1 MQQPTARPAPP
12 PFASAAEAVAFVDGL
27 RGTMAELRSV
37 LAEETALVR
46 AARIKAAR
54 PFELR
59 KTELSHRYL
68 ADLTRLKLHGAAL
81 RAHAGA
87 ALDAVEA
94 EHAVLQEALQ
104 VNLAVLATAHAV
116 AEGIIRHVSQTVQAR
131 RAPAGYGANGRAHA
145 PAPRASAPM
154 ALVRSL

>member
-1 MQQPTARPAPP
+1 MQQPATRPSPP
-12 PFASAAEAVAFVDGL
+12 PFAGPGDALAFVDGL
-27 RGTMAELRSV
+27 RQTMAELRSV

-68 ADLTRLKLHGAAL
+68 ADLTRLKIHGAAL
-81 RAHAGA
+81 RTHAGH
-87 ALDAVEA
+87 ALATIEA
-94 EHAVLQEALQ
+94 EHEALQQALQ

-145 PAPRASAPM
+145 PAPRAAAPV
-154 ALVRSL
+154 AVVRNL

>member
-1 MQQPTARPAPP
+1 MQQPATRSSPP
-12 PFASAAEAVAFVDGL
+12 PFASPAEAIAFVDGL
-27 RGTMAELRSV
+27 RQTMAELRSV
-37 LAEETALVR
+37 LIEETALVR

-81 RAHAGA
+81 RAHAGS
-87 ALDAVEA
+87 ALAGIEVEHEA
-94 EHAVLQEALQ
+94 LQEALQ

-145 PAPRASAPM
+145 PAPRAAAPV
-154 ALVRSL
+154 AVVRSL

>member
-1 MQQPTARPAPP
+1 MQPSANRPAPP
-12 PFASAAEAVAFVDGL
+12 PFADPAEAVAFVAGL
-27 RGTMAELRSV
+27 RQTMADLRAV

-68 ADLTRLKLHGAAL
+68 ADLSRLKLHGAAL
-81 RAHAGA
+81 RAHAGVQLA
-87 ALDAVEA
+87 GIEA
-94 EHAVLQEALQ
+94 EHEALQEALQ

-131 RAPAGYGANGRAHA
+131 RAPAGYGANGRATA
-145 PAPRASAPM
+145 PAPRAAAPV
-154 ALVRSL
+154 AVVRSL